1 MNAKVKRRLFP
12 IVDRSLQYKFLALII
27 SYGMITIVLLAAFL
41 FLPDVF
47 SLADEDLSIAQR
59 AAAAERTLFLHARIW
74 PAILSVICILGIH
87 SFRIFLRIFGPLYRL
102 RVVCKEIRK
111 GYLNFRVK
119 FREKDYLKQES
130 EVFNEMMDVLAEK
143 WGSVQSV
150 SQDALKSLNVLE
162 QSVKEV
168 SDWHEK
174 QQELLK
180 THRQHLENLVDKTRY
195 FRLSTEE
202 EQAIASQQA

>member
-130 EVFNEMMDVLAEK
+130 EVFNEMMDVLSEK

-180 THRQHLENLVDKTRY
+180 THRQHLESLVDKARY